1 MDVATIVQRVI
12 DLGLNENA
20 PDTGLQAKALG
31 WVNNAYK
38 EAYNVAA
45 SYAWIR
51 LYETNTVT
59 ITNGTGTLPFYPK
72 RLLKVINVPTK
83 RPLKQSDIGYILDID
98 PALERTGDPARFY
111 TEGDTTIKTHP
122 RNNTTLSYVAIRQ
135 AQELI
140 LTSVEADIKIPPH
153 HHELLIWAALPEA
166 MMYERGF
173 GNEGLLQVANARKT
187 ILMDNYMREMRESA
201 ARAPQRTEYQE
212 F

>member
-12 DLGLNENA
+12 GLGLNENA
-20 PDTGLQAKALG
+20 PDTDLQVKALG
-31 WVNNAYK
+31 WVNNAYD

-45 SYAWIR
+45 SYAWVR
-51 LYETNTVT
+51 LYETNTITV
-59 ITNGTGTLPFYPK
+59 TNGTGTLPFYPK
-72 RLLKVINVPTK
+72 RLISVVDVPTK
-83 RPLKQSDIGYILDID
+83 RVLKQSDIMYVLSID
-98 PALERTGDPARFY
+98 PVLERTGNPARFY

-122 RNNTTLSYVAIRQ
+122 RNSTTVRCVAIRQ
-135 AQELI
+135 PGELT
-140 LTSVEADIKIPPH
+140 LTSTEADIKIPPQ

-201 ARAPQRTEYQE
+201 TRAPQNTIYQD